1 MDSLFPI
8 NIVHFEDRLS
18 LVLYVG
24 HINLQKEKSIEDEHS
39 NLLVLTSYNR
49 NNSVGSE
56 KNFVLYNTIINLI
69 NNSNIN

>member
-56 KNFVLYNTIINLI
+56 KKNFVLSNNIII
-69 NNSNIN
+69 S